1 MIDLDAIRER
11 WFRWG
16 RETDGHGIDS
26 VLADAVRDV
35 LALADAVEGARD
47 LVELVGDYRAAVAA
61 ERAAHDATPVGV
73 MSADEF
79 EKLKALIRRRV
90 EIHERLLEVAT

>member
-1 MIDLDAIRER
+1 MSGGCFCGCLAS
-11 WFRWG
+11 
-16 RETDGHGIDS
+16 RETMLRASMDAHATERAQRRLSAEQVANLIGI
-26 VLADAVRDV
+26 
-35 LALADAVEGARD
+35 
-47 LVELVGDYRAAVAA
+47 VGDYRAAVAA

-90 EIHERLLEVAT
+90 EIHERLLEVAE